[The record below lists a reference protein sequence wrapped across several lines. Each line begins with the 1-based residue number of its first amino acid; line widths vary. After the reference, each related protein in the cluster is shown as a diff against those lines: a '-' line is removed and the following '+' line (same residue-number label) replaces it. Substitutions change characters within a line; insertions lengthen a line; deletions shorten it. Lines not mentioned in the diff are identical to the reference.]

1 MKKIRFILI
10 LILHVLFFN
19 GALAQIQVIPR
30 PQQIVIE
37 NEGFILSSKT
47 VIVADQSIQKEAEY
61 LDTIFRYAF
70 SQKTAI
76 NTKGEGIHLKLNP
89 QLRAR
94 LGDEGYLLKVNQ
106 KEIVIEGATNAGVFY
121 GIQTLRQLLPSDF
134 EFFPDSHKTALVK
147 GVAIED
153 RPRFQWRAFM
163 LDESRHFKGTEVVKE
178 LLDQMAQLKMNVF
191 HWHLTDDQGW
201 RIEIKKYPKLTS
213 VGGYRKD
220 TQTVKHGEERAG
232 VSHGGFYTQEEI
244 REIIDYA
251 SKRHIEIVPEIEM
264 PGHAMAAIAAY
275 PWLGVLGTTTEV
287 PVTFGKMDD
296 SFNVSDGRVISFLED
311 VLEEVVALFPGKVI
325 HIGGD
330 EVKFEPWKES
340 PDIQDYMKKYN
351 LESPADLQIFFT
363 NKISQFIDNA
373 SNRMMGWN
381 EILGENVHG
390 WQEIDQARVK
400 EQLAQSA
407 IIHFW
412 KGNLELINKA
422 VSGGYDV
429 VNSYHAKTYL
439 DYNYQTISLSEAYAF
454 DPIPEGLNPKYNSKI
469 LGLGCQ
475 MWSEWIS
482 TKEKME
488 RQIFPRL
495 AAYAEVGWTHNEMK
509 DYEIFIK
516 SLTQLEKRWALSG
529 IDYYPLCILIKREK
543 SCSYY

>member
-251 SKRHIEIVPEIEM
+251 SERHIEIVPEIEM
-264 PGHAMAAIAAY
+264 PGHAMAAIAG
-275 PWLGVLGTTTEV
+275 L
-287 PVTFGKMDD
+287 
-296 SFNVSDGRVISFLED
+296 S
-311 VLEEVVALFPGKVI
+311 VAG
-325 HIGGD
+325 
-330 EVKFEPWKES
+330 S
-340 PDIQDYMKKYN
+340 
-351 LESPADLQIFFT
+351 T
-363 NKISQFIDNA
+363 
-373 SNRMMGWN
+373 WN
-381 EILGENVHG
+381 YYRGSRNFWENG
-390 WQEIDQARVK
+390 
-400 EQLAQSA
+400 
-407 IIHFW
+407 
-412 KGNLELINKA
+412 
-422 VSGGYDV
+422 
-429 VNSYHAKTYL
+429 
-439 DYNYQTISLSEAYAF
+439 
-454 DPIPEGLNPKYNSKI
+454 
-469 LGLGCQ
+469 
-475 MWSEWIS
+475 
-482 TKEKME
+482 
-488 RQIFPRL
+488 
-495 AAYAEVGWTHNEMK
+495 
-509 DYEIFIK
+509 
-516 SLTQLEKRWALSG
+516 
-529 IDYYPLCILIKREK
+529 
-543 SCSYY
+543 